1 MNNRTGI
8 LVLLSATMATFLA
21 ACSGGGGGDGGGG
34 DGGGIDTNPGGID
47 RGGITIAQG
56 PISGFGSV
64 IVGGV
69 HYSTSGATI
78 TVDDQPGVESD
89 LRVGQVIRLEGRLDA
104 SGTTGV
110 ATRITYNGDVEGP
123 IQSIDLAA
131 DSLVVLGQSIK
142 VGPATSFDDGISP
155 RSIDGLAAGDYIEV
169 SGLVAASGMI
179 EATRIERRSASAAV
193 ELKGAASA
201 VDTVAR
207 RLRIN
212 AQQVDYSGALLS
224 NFPSG
229 QPSDGDLLEAHGSL
243 DGTGVLVAT
252 RLERR
257 SASLDGSASDSAE
270 LEGLVTRFVSTTDF
284 DIAGQRVTT
293 TTSTVYEGGTAASLA
308 PDANVEVEGTF
319 DASARVVA
327 RRIEIRRQSDLEF
340 AGRVDAVDA
349 AAGMLTV
356 LGNALRVTSLTR
368 FEDHSQ
374 ADLERFG
381 LSDLRVGDYVEVRA
395 YRDAA
400 GLVATLLERDDVE
413 SSVEVR
419 GPATSVAQPGLVV
432 GGVEVTTDA
441 NTEYRDNGGGSI
453 TAAAFFAAAPGRE
466 VKVRG
471 TLVGNVVLAERAEL
485 ED

>member
-1 MNNRTGI
+1 MNDRTGI
-8 LVLLSATMATFLA
+8 RALLSALLATIVA
-21 ACSGGGGGDGGGG
+21 ACGGDGGGG
-34 DGGGIDTNPGGID
+34 GSDIDTNPGGID
-47 RGGITIAQG
+47 RGGKTIAQG

-64 IVGGV
+64 IVNGV

-78 TVDDQPGVESD
+78 TIDDQPGVESD
-89 LRVGQVIRLEGRLDA
+89 LRVGQVVRLEGRLDA

-110 ATRITYNGDVEGP
+110 ATRITYNDDVEGP
-123 IQSIDLAA
+123 IQSINLAT
-131 DSLVVLGQSIK
+131 DSLVVLGQSIE

-155 RSIDGLAAGDYIEV
+155 RSIDGLAVGDYIEV
-169 SGLVAASGMI
+169 SGLAAASGTI
-179 EATRIERRSASAAV
+179 EATRIERRSASAVV
-193 ELKGAASA
+193 EVKGTASG
-201 VDTVAR
+201 VDTVAH

-212 AQQVDYSGALLS
+212 EQQVDYSGAQLS

-229 QPSDGDLLEAHGSL
+229 QPANGDLVEAHGSL
-243 DGTGVLVAT
+243 DGGSVLIAT

-257 SASLDGSASDSAE
+257 SASLAGTTSDSAE
-270 LEGLVTRFVSTTDF
+270 LEGLVTRFVSATDF

-293 TTSTVYEGGTAASLA
+293 TTSTVYEGGTTASLA
-308 PDANVEVEGTF
+308 LDANVEVEGTF
-319 DASARVVA
+319 DTEGRVVA
-327 RRIEIRRQSDLEF
+327 RRLEIRRQSDLEF
-340 AGRVDAVDA
+340 AGQLEAVNP
-349 AAGMLTV
+349 AAGTLAV
-356 LGNALRVTSLTR
+356 LGNTVRVTSSTR

-400 GLVATLLERDDVE
+400 GLVATLLERDDVD

-419 GPATSVAQPGLVV
+419 GPATSVAQPTLVV

-441 NTEYRDNGGGSI
+441 NTEFRDNGGGSI

-466 VKVRG
+466 VKARG
-471 TLVGNVVLAERAEL
+471 TLIGNVLLAERAEL